1 MYRRHA
7 LFALMVA
14 AAVLSASVAVAQE
27 NGDGS
32 NAEDASPSA
41 GAAAEG
47 DPILVDYRGK
57 LQNSSGKPISGIFHL
72 EFNVYDSEKASKAAW
87 SERQYVAVADG
98 SYKVPLGRNADLTH
112 ETIEGSPWVGIELVG
127 EGEILRDRL
136 QITQSQVAAK
146 QPAGDSGTAPPDN
159 SKTKKLVKKAR
170 NTDKMAFADVAERAV
185 TADKAKRAVTA
196 DKIGSMSAQE
206 IEHLSNL
213 AMERLGE
220 HIADPNA
227 HEASGGK
234 IGDKRRVLNSIGGP
248 GGSSYETMCPPG
260 YVVTGITGGAG
271 RVVDSLALICQPL
284 K

>member
-1 MYRRHA
+1 MYRRCSLVVLFIAAA
-7 LFALMVA
+7 LF
-14 AAVLSASVAVAQE
+14 SATPVTAQ
-27 NGDGS
+27 DPGS
-32 NAEDASPSA
+32 DADSGSDTA
-41 GAAAEG
+41 TG

-57 LQNSSGKPISGIFHL
+57 LQNSKGKPISGIFHL
-72 EFNVYDSEKASKAAW
+72 QFNIYGAEKASNAKW

-98 SYKVPLGRNADLTH
+98 SYKVPLGRNADLTRAALQ
-112 ETIEGSPWVGIELVG
+112 GSPWIGIELVG

-136 QITQSQVAAK
+136 QITSDQVAAK
-146 QPAGDSGTAPPDN
+146 DGDDAAAPAPPDD

-185 TADKAKRAVTA
+185 TADKAKRAVSA
-196 DKIGSMSAQE
+196 EKVGSMSAEE
-206 IEHLSNL
+206 IERLSNL

-220 HIADPNA
+220 HIADPQA
-227 HEASGGK
+227 HDASGGN
-234 IGDKRRVLNSIGGP
+234 IGDKRRVLDSIGGP

-260 YVVTGITGGAG
+260 YVVTGIQGGAG